1 MKTRSW
7 MMAATLAFSAVG
19 VAGYKIGRARAD
31 GAPTMQPLY
40 YSGVLDDGGRP
51 VEGARSIT
59 VRLFDAAMGG
69 TAVCTTIS
77 PTAQVSGGR
86 FRVALDAACAGAVQ
100 ANPDLWAEVIV
111 DAVTFPRQKLGAVP
125 YALEAGRAAGAS
137 GALERR
143 IAALESSARPRQL
156 VVGPPPLV
164 YSATFSSGASQS
176 CSRTFT
182 PLSHIPSIT
191 FTADRNSRYRVSAY
205 LSSNYGINEARI
217 GSPTSQTYLLRN
229 IAMATYS
236 PATISSP
243 VGAIVSLV
251 QGQTYTFHVEVRL
264 TDSMTTSCTV
274 GPRFSDSGSGPND
287 TRYAPASTA
296 IVVEQLD

>member
-7 MMAATLAFSAVG
+7 MMAATLAVSAVG

-125 YALEAGRAAGAS
+125 YALEAARAAGAS

-143 IAALESSARPRQL
+143 IAAVEASARPRQV
-156 VVGPPPLV
+156 VVGQLGTSSTTGCDSTTGQPAPAFPPITVEAQSTGIYLITATA
-164 YSATFSSGASQS
+164 SAYSSGSGSAS
-176 CSRTFT
+176 
-182 PLSHIPSIT
+182 
-191 FTADRNSRYRVSAY
+191 
-205 LSSNYGINEARI
+205 
-217 GSPTSQTYLLRN
+217 LR
-229 IAMATYS
+229 
-236 PATISSP
+236 ISSP
-243 VGAIVSLV
+243 NSPEFLVRPRADVNSSAPSLALSAL
-251 QGQTYTFHVEVRL
+251 TRL
-264 TDSMTTSCTV
+264 TAGRTYVFNVEFAISNGSCGGTGTTRLSV
-274 GPRFSDSGSGPND
+274 SSV
-287 TRYAPASTA
+287 APLVATQ
-296 IVVEQLD
+296 VN